1 VKIKADLHIKIFKNQ
16 MKQKETFF
24 TCFVFQ
30 FYFIHLVYSFYIKS
44 GHFIFKSMEYLSDRI
59 KSLSVSQ
66 TLAMAQKS
74 RELKAKGIDIISLSL
89 GEPDFNTPDYIKEA
103 AKKAIDDNYSKYPP
117 VPGYNDLREAI
128 SRKFKEE
135 NGLTY
140 SPDQIIVSAGGK
152 HSIINVILS
161 IINPGDEV
169 IILAPYWV
177 SYYDQVLL
185 AGGKPVIVTAAIE
198 NDFKIRPEQLE
209 TAITSKTRL
218 IIFNSP
224 SNPTGM
230 VYDRNEMEKIAR
242 IVQKHEGLFIMS
254 DEIYEH
260 IIFSGEHVSMASFDF
275 IYDRVITVNGVSK
288 GYAMTGWRIGY
299 IGAPL
304 WIVKACDKLQ
314 GQFTSGVCSI
324 AQRAALAAIQ
334 GKNDSKQIMKEAF
347 HRRRDLICSLLKEIK
362 GLKVPVPEGA
372 FYVMPDISYF
382 LGKSDGI
389 TTIVNS
395 DDLALY
401 LLDKAQVAVVGGDA
415 FGAPDCIRISYA
427 TADNLLTEAVK
438 RIKSA
443 LERLH

>member
-1 VKIKADLHIKIFKNQ
+1 
-16 MKQKETFF
+16 
-24 TCFVFQ
+24 
-30 FYFIHLVYSFYIKS
+30 
-44 GHFIFKSMEYLSDRI
+44 MEYLSDRI

-74 RELKAKGIDIISLSL
+74 RELKAKGLDIISLSL

-103 AKKAIDDNYSKYPP
+103 AKKAIDENYTKYPP

-135 NGLTY
+135 NGIIY

-152 HSIINVILS
+152 HSLINVILS

-177 SYYDQVLL
+177 SYYDQIIL
-185 AGGKPVIVTAAIE
+185 AGGKPVVVDSLLE
-198 NDFKIRPEQLE
+198 NDFKIKPGQLE
-209 TAITSKTRL
+209 SAITGKTRL

-230 VYDRNEMEKIAR
+230 VYSGEEMEQIAR
-242 IVQKHEGLFIMS
+242 IVEKHEGLFIIS

-260 IIFSGEHVSMASFDF
+260 IIFEGKHVSMASFDF

-288 GYAMTGWRIGY
+288 AFAMTGWRIGY

-304 WIVKACDKLQ
+304 WLAKACNKLQ

-324 AQRAALAAIQ
+324 AQRAALAAIE
-334 GKNDSKQIMKEAF
+334 GKSNSHQVMKEAF
-347 HRRRDLICSLLKEIK
+347 LRRRDLICGLLKEVR
-362 GLKVPVPEGA
+362 GLKIKVPQGA
-372 FYVMPDISYF
+372 FYVMPDISFY
-382 LGKSDGI
+382 LGKSHGELRI
-389 TTIVNS
+389 NNS
-395 DDLALY
+395 DDLALF
-401 LLDKAQVAVVGGDA
+401 LLDKALVAVVGGDA

-427 TADNLLTEAVK
+427 NSDDLLVEAVK
-438 RIKSA
+438 RIKNA
-443 LERLH
+443 LELLK

>member
-1 VKIKADLHIKIFKNQ
+1 
-16 MKQKETFF
+16 
-24 TCFVFQ
+24 
-30 FYFIHLVYSFYIKS
+30 
-44 GHFIFKSMEYLSDRI
+44 MEHLSDRI

-135 NGLTY
+135 NGINYT
-140 SPDQIIVSAGGK
+140 PEQIVVSAGGK
-152 HSIINVILS
+152 HSLINVILS
-161 IINPGDEV
+161 IVNPGEEV
-169 IILAPYWV
+169 ILLAPYWV
-177 SYYDQVLL
+177 SYFDQILL
-185 AGGKPVIVTAAIE
+185 AGGKPVIIE
-198 NDFKIRPEQLE
+198 TTLDNDFKLLPEQLE
-209 TAITSKTRL
+209 VVISRKTRL
-218 IIFNSP
+218 VIFNSP

-230 VYDRNEMEKIAR
+230 VYTREEMAEIAKI
-242 IVQKHEGLFIMS
+242 IEKHEGLYIIS

-260 IIFSGEHVSMASFDF
+260 ILFKGEHVSMASFGS

-299 IGAPL
+299 IGAPVWL
-304 WIVKACDKLQ
+304 AKAVDKLQ

-324 AQRAALAAIQ
+324 AQRAALAAIKSDDGSRQ
-334 GKNDSKQIMKEAF
+334 KMRDAF
-347 HRRRDLICSLLKEIK
+347 LRRRDIVCKQLKEIK
-362 GLKVPVPEGA
+362 GLKLKIPQGA
-372 FYVMPDISYF
+372 FYVMPDISYY
-382 LGKSDGI
+382 LGKSDGE
-389 TTIVNS
+389 VNIRTS

-415 FGAPDCIRISYA
+415 FGAPNCIRISYA
-427 TADNLLTEAVK
+427 TSDELLIEAVK
-438 RIKSA
+438 RIKVA
-443 LERLH
+443 LERLK

>member
-1 VKIKADLHIKIFKNQ
+1 
-16 MKQKETFF
+16 
-24 TCFVFQ
+24 
-30 FYFIHLVYSFYIKS
+30 
-44 GHFIFKSMEYLSDRI
+44 MEYLSDRI

-74 RELKAKGIDIISLSL
+74 RELKAKGIDVISLSL

-117 VPGYNDLREAI
+117 VPGYADLREAI
-128 SRKFKEE
+128 SKKFKEE
-135 NGLTY
+135 NGISY

-152 HSIINVILS
+152 HSLINVILS
-161 IINPGDEV
+161 IVNPGDEV

-177 SYYDQVLL
+177 SYYDQIII
-185 AGGKPVIVTAAIE
+185 AEGKPVVIEAKLE

-209 TAITSKTRL
+209 AAITGKTRL

-242 IVQKHEGLFIMS
+242 IVDKHEGLFIIS

-260 IIFSGEHVSMASFDF
+260 IIFTGEHVSMASFDF

-304 WIVKACDKLQ
+304 WIAKACNKLQ

-334 GKNDSKQIMKEAF
+334 GNGDSQKIMKAAF
-347 HRRRDLICSLLKEIK
+347 LRRRDLICGLLKEIK
-362 GLKVPVPEGA
+362 GIKVSIPQGA
-372 FYVMPDISYF
+372 FYVMPDISYY
-382 LGKSDGI
+382 LGKSDGETKI
-389 TTIVNS
+389 TTS
-395 DDLALY
+395 DELALY
-401 LLDKAQVAVVGGDA
+401 LLDKAQVATVGGDA
-415 FGAPDCIRISYA
+415 FGSPECIRISYA
-427 TADNLLTEAVK
+427 TSDDLLVEAVK
-438 RIKSA
+438 RIKGA
-443 LERLH
+443 LEKLKLH

>member
-1 VKIKADLHIKIFKNQ
+1 
-16 MKQKETFF
+16 
-24 TCFVFQ
+24 
-30 FYFIHLVYSFYIKS
+30 
-44 GHFIFKSMEYLSDRI
+44 MEYLSDRV
-59 KSLSVSQ
+59 KSLAVSQ

-117 VPGYNDLREAI
+117 VPGYDDLRKAI
-128 SRKFKEE
+128 SKKFKDE
-135 NGLTY
+135 NGLEYT
-140 SPDQIIVSAGGK
+140 PDQIIVSAGGK
-152 HSIINVILS
+152 HSLINVILS
-161 IINPGDEV
+161 IVNPGDEV

-177 SYYDQVLL
+177 SYYDQIVL
-185 AGGKPVIVTAAIE
+185 AEGKPVVIKASLE
-198 NDFKIRPEQLE
+198 NDFKIKPEQLE
-209 TAITSKTRL
+209 AVITSKTRL

-230 VYDRNEMEKIAR
+230 VYSRSEMEKIAA
-242 IVQKHEGLFIMS
+242 VVAKHEGVFIIS

-260 IIFSGEHVSMASFDF
+260 IIFEGEHVSMASFSN

-304 WIVKACDKLQ
+304 WIAKACNKLQ

-334 GKNDSKQIMKEAF
+334 GDGESQKTMKAAF
-347 HRRRDLICSLLKEIK
+347 LRRRNLICSLLRDVK
-362 GLKVPVPEGA
+362 GLKVTVPEGA

-382 LGKSDGI
+382 LGKSDGE
-389 TTIVNS
+389 TTIGNS

-401 LLDKAQVAVVGGDA
+401 LLDKAQVATVGGDA
-415 FGAPDCIRISYA
+415 FGAPECIRISYA
-427 TADNLLTEAVK
+427 TSDDLLVEAVK
-438 RIKSA
+438 RITVA
-443 LERLH
+443 LEKLR

>member
-1 VKIKADLHIKIFKNQ
+1 
-16 MKQKETFF
+16 
-24 TCFVFQ
+24 
-30 FYFIHLVYSFYIKS
+30 
-44 GHFIFKSMEYLSDRI
+44 MEYLSDRI

-103 AKKAIDDNYSKYPP
+103 AKKAIDDNFSKYPP
-117 VPGYNDLREAI
+117 VPGYDDLRKAI
-128 SRKFKEE
+128 SKKFKEE
-135 NGLTY
+135 NGLNY
-140 SPDQIIVSAGGK
+140 SHEQVVVSAGGK
-152 HSIINVILS
+152 HSLINVILTL
-161 IINPGDEV
+161 INPGDEV

-177 SYYDQVLL
+177 SYYDQIKI
-185 AGGKPVIVTAAIE
+185 AGGIPVVISATLE
-198 NDFKIRPEQLE
+198 NNFKISPEQLE
-209 TAITSKTRL
+209 AAVTAKSRL

-230 VYDRNEMEKIAR
+230 VYDRSEMEKIAR
-242 IVQKHEGLFIMS
+242 VVEKHEGLFIIS

-260 IIFSGEHVSMASFDF
+260 IIFEGEHVSMASFDF

-304 WIVKACDKLQ
+304 WIAKACNKLQ

-334 GKNDSKQIMKEAF
+334 GTGESQKIMRAAF
-347 HRRRDLICSLLKEIK
+347 LRRRDLICGLLKEVK
-362 GLKVPVPEGA
+362 GLKVRLPQGA
-372 FYVMPDISYF
+372 FYVMPDIRYY
-382 LGKSDGI
+382 LGKSDGE
-389 TTIVNS
+389 TKIVNS

-401 LLDKAQVAVVGGDA
+401 LLDKAQVATVGGDA
-415 FGAPDCIRISYA
+415 FGAPECLRISYA
-427 TADNLLTEAVK
+427 TSDNLLIEAVK
-438 RIKSA
+438 RIKVA
-443 LERLH
+443 LEKLK

>member
-1 VKIKADLHIKIFKNQ
+1 
-16 MKQKETFF
+16 
-24 TCFVFQ
+24 
-30 FYFIHLVYSFYIKS
+30 
-44 GHFIFKSMEYLSDRI
+44 MEYLSNRV
-59 KSLSVSQ
+59 KSLAVSQ
-66 TLAMAQKS
+66 TLAMAARS

-103 AKKAIDDNYSKYPP
+103 AKKAIDDNFSKYPP
-117 VPGYNDLREAI
+117 VPGYDDLREAI
-128 SRKFKEE
+128 SAKFKRE

-140 SPDQIIVSAGGK
+140 SKDQIIVSGGGK
-152 HSIINVILS
+152 HSLINVIYS
-161 IINPGDEV
+161 IVNPGDEV

-177 SYYDQVLL
+177 SYYDQIVL
-185 AGGKPVIVTAAIE
+185 AEGKPVIIEAKLE

-209 TAITSKTRL
+209 AAITSKTRL

-230 VYDRNEMEKIAR
+230 VYTRDEMKKIAD
-242 IVQKHEGLFIMS
+242 IIEKHEGIFAIS

-260 IIFSGEHVSMASFDF
+260 IIFEGEHVSLASFNN

-304 WIVKACDKLQ
+304 WIAKACNKLQ

-324 AQRAALAAIQ
+324 AQRAALAAVQ
-334 GKNDSKQIMKEAF
+334 GDGESQKIMREAF
-347 HRRRDLICSLLKEIK
+347 LRRRNLICGLLKDIK
-362 GLKVPVPEGA
+362 GLKVRIPQGA

-382 LGKSDGI
+382 LGKSDG
-389 TTIVNS
+389 TTKIVNS

-401 LLDKAQVAVVGGDA
+401 LLDKAQVATVGGDA
-415 FGAPDCIRISYA
+415 FGAPDCLRISYA
-427 TADNLLTEAVK
+427 TSDALLVEAVK
-438 RIKSA
+438 RIKAA
-443 LERLH
+443 LEILK